1 MDYPALPLVE
11 GDWSTPSGAKGAAK
25 LLAEHPELTA
35 LVCLNDRMAMG
46 AIQQAREMGRTVP
59 RDLSVIGYD
68 DIPMAS
74 TFVPPLTTISQ
85 QGPLIGQTAAQLMF
99 DAIGGAPPQLINMP
113 THLVVRQSTT
123 QACP

>member
-1 MDYPALPLVE
+1 
-11 GDWSTPSGAKGAAK
+11 
-25 LLAEHPELTA
+25 
-35 LVCLNDRMAMG
+35 MAMG

-99 DAIGGAPPQLINMP
+99 DAIGGAPPLLINMP